1 MDAERAVA
9 GVMGV
14 VAGVMGTLQAAVVV
28 ATAETSGCRLILSRN
43 VADFKGA
50 AVDVLSP
57 EEFLA
62 QRD

>member
-1 MDAERAVA
+1 
-9 GVMGV
+9 MGV